1 MINIE
6 LYPGQAIVVSTT
18 TVGAQNGTVPGG
30 IHADI
35 AHLTI
40 KLFQVTQG
48 VTTYRKCADLQFTAH
63 SSAEFA
69 IIKLRPETSL
79 QIHTNS
85 RMPVKLHLNF
95 KVCPPGFILSTEIDH
110 SVTAVVTHSNKLG
123 SRVTLAA
130 ILCSDQQEYGLAM
143 STIQ

>member
-40 KLFQVTQG
+40 KPFQVTQG
-48 VTTYRKCADLQFTAH
+48 VTTYRKCADLQFTTH

-110 SVTAVVTHSNKLG
+110 SVTVVTHSNKLG